1 MKKLFKQSYITNF
14 LLIITSIMFSCQDDN
29 LLENLD
35 QNNLQACHDYTLIEK
50 TIVDIEREI
59 EHAFISTQT
68 TKNLP
73 NYISLNNDT
82 SNQDT
87 LIINFGEDNFL
98 HLGHIKRGEI
108 IIIYNKFLYDNGAN
122 ISTTFTDFY
131 INNNLVQGNIVLSN
145 IGFNENENLEF
156 NLEINNLSLNTE
168 NGIINLSGNYNKEM
182 VEGFSTQY
190 QYLDNVYHVSGNA
203 SGNSVNNNSFNINIS
218 DSIIYNLSC
227 FQTSS
232 CIITKG
238 LTQVNP
244 SIYDQRILDY
254 GNGNCD
260 CEISAIIEEENYPLI
275 IN

>member
-1 MKKLFKQSYITNF
+1 
-14 LLIITSIMFSCQDDN
+14 MFSCQDDN

-35 QNNLQACHDYTLIEK
+35 QNNLQACHDYALIEK

>member
-1 MKKLFKQSYITNF
+1 MKKLFKQSYIINF

-35 QNNLQACHDYTLIEK
+35 QNNLQACHDYVLIEK

-156 NLEINNLSLNTE
+156 SLEINNLSLNTE

-238 LTQVNP
+238 LAQVNP

>member
-59 EHAFISTQT
+59 EHAFISTHT

-73 NYISLNNDT
+73 NYISLNTDT

-122 ISTTFTDFY
+122 ISATFTDFY

-156 NLEINNLSLNTE
+156 SLEINNLSLNTE
-168 NGIINLSGNYNKEM
+168 NGIINLNGNYNKEM

>member
-35 QNNLQACHDYTLIEK
+35 QNNLQACYDYALIEK

-73 NYISLNNDT
+73 IYISLNNDT

-156 NLEINNLSLNTE
+156 SLEINNLSLNTE

-203 SGNSVNNNSFNINIS
+203 TGNSVNNNSFNINIS

>member
-35 QNNLQACHDYTLIEK
+35 QNNLQACYDYALIEK

-156 NLEINNLSLNTE
+156 SLEINNLSLNTE

-190 QYLDNVYHVSGNA
+190 QYLDNIFHVSGNA
-203 SGNSVNNNSFNINIS
+203 TGNSVNNNSFNINIS

>member
-156 NLEINNLSLNTE
+156 SLEINNLSLNTE

-190 QYLDNVYHVSGNA
+190 QYLDNIFHVSGNA
-203 SGNSVNNNSFNINIS
+203 TGNSVNNNSFNINIS

>member
-131 INNNLVQGNIVLSN
+131 INNNLVQGNIVLNN

-156 NLEINNLSLNTE
+156 SLEINNLSLNTE

-203 SGNSVNNNSFNINIS
+203 TGNSVNNNSFNINIS
-218 DSIIYNLSC
+218 DSTIHNLSC

>member
-35 QNNLQACHDYTLIEK
+35 QNNLQACYDYALIEK

-156 NLEINNLSLNTE
+156 SLEINNLSLNTE

-190 QYLDNVYHVSGNA
+190 QYLDNVFHVSGNA
-203 SGNSVNNNSFNINIS
+203 TGNSVNNNSFNINIS

>member
-1 MKKLFKQSYITNF
+1 MKKLFKQSYITIF
-14 LLIITSIMFSCQDDN
+14 ILIITSIMFSCQDDN

-35 QNNLQACHDYTLIEK
+35 QNNLQACHDYALIEK

-156 NLEINNLSLNTE
+156 SLEINNLSLNTE

-203 SGNSVNNNSFNINIS
+203 TGNSVNNNSFNINIS
-218 DSIIYNLSC
+218 DSTIHNLSC

>member
-14 LLIITSIMFSCQDDN
+14 LLIITCIMFSCQDDN

-156 NLEINNLSLNTE
+156 SLEINNLSLNTE

>member
-35 QNNLQACHDYTLIEK
+35 QNNLQACHDYVLIEK

>member
-68 TKNLP
+68 TKNLH

>member
-14 LLIITSIMFSCQDDN
+14 LLIITSIMFSCQDNN

-35 QNNLQACHDYTLIEK
+35 QNNLQACYDYALIEK

-203 SGNSVNNNSFNINIS
+203 TGNSVNNNSFNINIS